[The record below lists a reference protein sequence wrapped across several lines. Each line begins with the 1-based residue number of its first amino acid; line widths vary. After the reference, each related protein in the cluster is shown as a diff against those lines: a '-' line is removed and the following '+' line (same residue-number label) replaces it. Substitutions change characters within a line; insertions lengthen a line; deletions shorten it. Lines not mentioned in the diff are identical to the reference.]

1 MSKKP
6 SRRKKARPAKKR
18 PVTFRI
24 SVEAQ
29 PVVVRYQPNWM
40 GDTGQFEF
48 SSPYKPPRRTPLSN
62 SGYYCHF
69 VSMDEV
75 KAAKSPQDFA
85 REEAV
90 ALLRSRRRVWDE
102 PNELPLF

>member
-6 SRRKKARPAKKR
+6 SRRKKARAAKKR
-18 PVTFRI
+18 PMTFKI

-40 GDTGQFEF
+40 GDMGLFEF
-48 SSPYKPPRRTPLSN
+48 RSPYKPPRRIPMSET
-62 SGYYCHF
+62 GYQSHYA
-69 VSMDEV
+69 SLDDV

-85 REEAV
+85 REEAL
-90 ALLRSRRRVWDE
+90 ALLRSRRRAWDE
-102 PNELPLF
+102 TNELPLF